1 MSGNFW
7 LFLAANLSCFDWL
20 LGCFDGYLVGSLAGW
35 LIVWL
40 VEDLVGWLVG
50 GAQQRTWGPH
60 SGLGWVGS
68 HFDSLKA
75 MRVPRPHIC
84 KSQGLQGT
92 TELQSI
98 FLAGV

>member
-1 MSGNFW
+1 MMSG
-7 LFLAANLSCFDWL
+7 
-20 LGCFDGYLVGSLAGW
+20 
-35 LIVWL
+35 WL
-40 VEDLVGWLVG
+40 VIWLVGWLEIRLVSYLIG
-50 GAQQRTWGPH
+50 WRGPAENLGPH

-98 FLAGV
+98 FLTRD